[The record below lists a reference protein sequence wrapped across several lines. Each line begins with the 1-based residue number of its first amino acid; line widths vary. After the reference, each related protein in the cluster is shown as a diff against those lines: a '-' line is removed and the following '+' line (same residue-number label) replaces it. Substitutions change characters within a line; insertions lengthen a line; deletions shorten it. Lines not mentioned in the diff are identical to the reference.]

1 MKTEYD
7 KLVAKV
13 NSIDTSGFVSKTK
26 YERDKSEIENKIP
39 DTSGLVKKTDYNA
52 KITEI
57 EGKIQS
63 ISGLA
68 TNAALTVVENKIP
81 NISSLVKK
89 RDYNTKITEIE
100 NKLTGHNDDKYNAT
114 EEFNTLA
121 AGVFN
126 ARLSQ
131 ANLITKTDF
140 DAKLSSLNQKI
151 SANKS
156 KHLIVQIE
164 LKELKTF
171 DSSYFIVKCHF
182 REDGTENYLVFQP
195 IYRYFKRVL
204 GVGNYIYFWKSKGL
218 SNENIT
224 SLSASDY
231 SLNPQ
236 LSYLGT
242 KTRVEFRGSCLKQ
255 DKIKFSHG
263 EVVNIC
269 IAQPYASKLFIWSSQ
284 SN

>member
-13 NSIDTSGFVSKTK
+13 NSIDNSGFVLKTK
-26 YERDKSEIENKIP
+26 YDRDKSEIENKIP

-57 EGKIQS
+57 EGKIPS

-81 NISSLVKK
+81 KISSLVKQ
-89 RDYNTKITEIE
+89 RDYKTKITEIE
-100 NKLTGHNDDKYNAT
+100 KKLTDHNDDKYNAT

-121 AGVFN
+121 VGVFN

-131 ANLITKTDF
+131 ANLITKTVF
-140 DAKLSSLNQKI
+140 DAKLSSLNKKI
-151 SANKS
+151 TTNKS

-171 DSSYFIVKCHF
+171 DLSYFIVKCHF
-182 REDGTENYLVFQP
+182 WEDGTENYLVFQP
-195 IYRYFKRVL
+195 IYRYYIQILFQRVI
-204 GVGNYIYFWKSKGL
+204 GVGTGNYIYFWKSKGL

-236 LSYLGT
+236 LGYLGT
-242 KTRVEFRGSCLKQ
+242 KIYR
-255 DKIKFSHG
+255 
-263 EVVNIC
+263 
-269 IAQPYASKLFIWSSQ
+269 KLFKPR
-284 SN
+284 